1 MKGLGGYASHCRLR
15 RQCWLRSSPAGAGF
29 RPSPLPPPS
38 AASRRLWLVPRQL
51 FGWCAPRTPK
61 VGGSWPRMA
70 RRIRGRLA
78 MPPPRLFCRR
88 PNGRRQNISGT
99 SAHKKP
105 AWRIAAA
112 LRFGGSAPAPARPA
126 PRHKWLVAPAA
137 SPASPVSPPARGLSA
152 FCASASFGGGSPPPV
167 AAAAAPQSRAAAH
180 QLRRLRAWL
189 GLASVPVAAVCGRP
203 HRLPLPALPVP
214 VAIAAH
220 GGTPQ
225 PPFRRVNDLPRRKL
239 RPPRWRAGRLLAAAS
254 KAAAALDAPTP
265 RA

>member
-1 MKGLGGYASHCRLR
+1 
-15 RQCWLRSSPAGAGF
+15 
-29 RPSPLPPPS
+29 
-38 AASRRLWLVPRQL
+38 
-51 FGWCAPRTPK
+51 
-61 VGGSWPRMA
+61 
-70 RRIRGRLA
+70 

-126 PRHKWLVAPAA
+126 PRHKWLVAPEA

-180 QLRRLRAWL
+180 KLRRLRAWL

-203 HRLPLPALPVP
+203 HRVPLPALPVP

-265 RA
+265 RAWGFGVVWASPRRLRAAPPVPPACQAVKGGSIFAQNAKISTPNP